1 MSGIYKGAGPKLLQ
15 SVLTAAILF
24 ASQRRI
30 YELTKV
36 TPSFLSEFTS
46 TLTFVLGRC
55 TRDCE
60 VTGFICIV
68 LANIYRNGM
77 SN

>member
-36 TPSFLSEFTS
+36 TPLFLYQSFTY
-46 TLTFVLGRC
+46 TLTFVPGGC
-55 TRDCE
+55 GCDDE
-60 VTGFICIV
+60 VTCFI
-68 LANIYRNGM
+68 
-77 SN
+77 